1 MTGETQLALDLVQE
15 SFVRYLDRYS
25 GRNPNK
31 SLLYTIA
38 RNAAIDAL
46 RKQKVYQTG
55 LFDQEDTACNPEQQ
69 VVNREAFDRTLKA
82 IMKLSTPDREMISL
96 AATADLT
103 YREIARVLNIS
114 EVNVKVRIHRSRM
127 KLKAILSSGGK

>member
-55 LFDQEDTACNPEQQ
+55 LFDQEDTGCNPEQQ

-82 IMKLSTPDREMISL
+82 IMKLSPPDREMISL